1 MKVINSL
8 PVSAFGGLNFVIK
21 EAIDLKIN
29 SLLNNNLPVMAKQ
42 SKYDWFDVIMS
53 YWSVFFCGGD
63 CAEDLAINLKDGIRN
78 NPLINIPSPDRVL
91 NRLKSLSDTPQFLT
105 AKRGKVVHQFS
116 LAEELNRLNIKMLSA
131 LPGFQKKDVVLDYDN
146 TLIFTE
152 KADARLTY
160 KKENGYFPGV
170 GIVGKHIVYLE
181 NRNGNSTAHVLQHKT
196 IERMCALLKEA
207 GVTIDVIRADS
218 ASYTYEIIKAI
229 ETNAKRFFI
238 KARMTG
244 TLEKAIANIKE
255 WKEIKMGDSI
265 VLRGTTSFTPFVR
278 SSKDHGDDIDNLKQ
292 YRVVV
297 TKKARSDGQINAFT
311 GEACIYSPIMT
322 NDFKMTDDEVVYF
335 YNARGAQEREFDI
348 LKNDFG
354 WDKMPFSK
362 LEQNTVFLL
371 IMSMC
376 RNLYAHIIEKFSE
389 KVKFLSPNFRIKKF
403 IFRFICIPGKWVK
416 SGGQPKLRLYGT
428 CNFKT

>member
-1 MKVINSL
+1 MKVLNSS

-21 EAIDLKIN
+21 EAIDLNIN
-29 SLLNNNLPVMAKQ
+29 SLLNSNLPVMPKQ
-42 SKYDWFDVIMS
+42 SKYNWFDVIMS

-63 CAEDLAINLKDGIRN
+63 CAEDLAINLKEGLKN

-91 NRLKSLSDTPQFLT
+91 DRIKSLSDTSQFFT
-105 AKRGKVVHQFS
+105 AKRGKVEHQFS
-116 LAEELNRLNIKMLSA
+116 LAEELNRLNIKMLSL
-131 LPGFQKKDVVLDYDN
+131 LPGFQKENVVLDYDN

-160 KKENGYFPGV
+160 QKENGYFPGV
-170 GIVGKHIVYLE
+170 GIIGKHIVYLE

-196 IERMCALLKEA
+196 IERMGTLLKEA

-218 ASYTYEIIKAI
+218 ASYTYEIIKTMEKSARRI
-229 ETNAKRFFI
+229 FI
-238 KARMTG
+238 KARMTD
-244 TLEKAIANIKE
+244 TMERAIANIKE
-255 WKEIKMGDSI
+255 WKEIKVGETI
-265 VLRGTTSFTPFVR
+265 LLRGSTVFTPFER
-278 SSKDHGDDIDNLKQ
+278 YAKGNSTKLNSLNE
-292 YRVVV
+292 YRLVV
-297 TKKARSDGQINAFT
+297 TKEARKDGQINIFT
-311 GEACIYSPIMT
+311 GEAYIYSPIMT
-322 NDFKMTDDEVVYF
+322 NDFEMTDDEVVYF

-371 IMSMC
+371 IMAMC
-376 RNLYAHIIEKFSE
+376 RNLYTHIIEKFS
-389 KVKFLSPNFRIKKF
+389 KKITFLSANFRLKKF

-416 SGGQPKLRLYGT
+416 SGGQPKLRLYGI